1 MRAKN
6 VQLDNLQLL
15 ALRGLRLAA
24 SVRRRLQAT
33 GVYCQ
38 PAISIEHQQT
48 AKQYVLRGV
57 ESGGAVAEL
66 GAYCGFVSED
76 GSPLSWLQPVDSVGV
91 NGLHAIVV
99 ASNLVRVQV
108 FRYRQTYDVLI
119 TRHTLMETGSGKRPR
134 LANAVIFHGRQGSLA
149 LELWGR
155 DAGFRGSIVPI
166 FFTRAGEKLAIPE
179 QYAQAL
185 RQTTGAACCIGCR
198 HSHVL
203 VPPKAAAAGTSM
215 KEWRQ
220 TDGGTESKAGWSR
233 VDPGQ

>member
-155 DAGFRGSIVPI
+155 DAGFRGSVVPL
-166 FFTRAGEKLAIPE
+166 FYSRSAEQLTIP
-179 QYAQAL
+179 AAFVHAV
-185 RQTTGAACCIGCR
+185 RQTVAGACCIGCCR
-198 HSHVL
+198 HSHL
-203 VPPKAAAAGTSM
+203 LFPCQETIIKEAG
-215 KEWRQ
+215 
-220 TDGGTESKAGWSR
+220 
-233 VDPGQ
+233 